1 MALDSGTSAE
11 AAESITPT
19 DRERVRAAITVILSE
34 SGPLIDE
41 QIVERYAARAG
52 DHPSV
57 PWVTPQRIRTVRAE
71 LVRDGQ
77 VKDAELMAFTSL
89 GHRATAWTLT

>member
-1 MALDSGTSAE
+1 MVLDSGTSAD
-11 AAESITPT
+11 AAESITRT
-19 DRERVRAAITVILSE
+19 DREKVRAAITVILRE

-41 QIVERYAARAG
+41 QIVERYAVRAS
-52 DHPSV
+52 DHSSV

-71 LVRDGQ
+71 LVRNGH